1 MTIKECIDIV
11 DSSKPNQYTIK
22 DKVIWLS
29 FVEGI
34 IIDEVLKTHEGY
46 DGRYDLFNGY
56 TEDDMTVALIVPS
69 PYDRLYTAYLK
80 MKIDQENGETARY
93 NNSMMMY
100 NSYMLEWRKHYNKTH
115 MPIDV
120 TSKAR
125 SMMPPKTSSAGL
137 SEAEFESL
145 KRELT
150 YIMTQYF
157 GDSVSEDK
165 IYEAVYN
172 YVQNNI
178 ELLKGRNGY
187 TPIKGVDYWTDA
199 DIAEFTE
206 AMRAVLADEVRAR
219 EDADEKISLKLDKK
233 VDKEE
238 GKGLSVVDAYP
249 LYRIIGDKEYMCG
262 INFVYQEGF
271 SSIEYFYTVPEI
283 DEKLAEKASISDVVE
298 VEAIAK
304 GRATGYV
311 FDTYDDMTTW
321 LADSTNTEKLNLGD
335 NLYIRATNVPDYWW
349 DGSSA
354 QHLETQKVDLTE
366 YVKKEDGYGLSGT
379 RDVYTMSYEGEAD
392 DENYIELYIES
403 QYGDEIISVLYEK
416 PVINNLLDKKQNKPT
431 RENWQNEP
439 SIEDGVYLLILMD
452 NTELKA
458 VSNVL
463 DLTINANYFPLL
475 SEMYVAFTSG
485 DELLITDNAHIAKW
499 IGDDCNSNGVFTPAP
514 NTSYEISFKNTI
526 SGIIAR
532 VGAC

>member
-56 TEDDMTVALIVPS
+56 TEDNLTITLIVPS

-125 SMMPPKTSSAGL
+125 CMMPPKTSSAGL

-238 GKGLSVVDAYP
+238 G
-249 LYRIIGDKEYMCG
+249 
-262 INFVYQEGF
+262 
-271 SSIEYFYTVPEI
+271 
-283 DEKLAEKASISDVVE
+283 
-298 VEAIAK
+298 
-304 GRATGYV
+304 
-311 FDTYDDMTTW
+311 
-321 LADSTNTEKLNLGD
+321 
-335 NLYIRATNVPDYWW
+335 
-349 DGSSA
+349 
-354 QHLETQKVDLTE
+354 
-366 YVKKEDGYGLSGT
+366 YGLSAIKNATVLTNGVDGAFDTSIWFERQDGT
-379 RDVYTMSYEGEAD
+379 VEETKIYNKSQIDKKLSELPSGGGNVDLSDYYNKAETDSLLNKKLTAGVAD
-392 DENYIELYIES
+392 YYVSQLEVNSQGTIEVRDENDTIQLSIKVPSNSVDSDTNTVDLSAVCTKTEIEAYIEET
-403 QYGDEIISVLYEK
+403 
-416 PVINNLLDKKQNKPT
+416 LL
-431 RENWQNEP
+431 
-439 SIEDGVYLLILMD
+439 G
-452 NTELKA
+452 
-458 VSNVL
+458 
-463 DLTINANYFPLL
+463 
-475 SEMYVAFTSG
+475 
-485 DELLITDNAHIAKW
+485 
-499 IGDDCNSNGVFTPAP
+499 
-514 NTSYEISFKNTI
+514 
-526 SGIIAR
+526 
-532 VGAC
+532 GAW

>member
-56 TEDDMTVALIVPS
+56 TEDNLTVTLIVPS

-120 TSKAR
+120 TSKAKC
-125 SMMPPKTSSAGL
+125 MMPPKTSSAGL

-178 ELLKGRNGY
+178 EMLKGKNGY
-187 TPIKGVDYWTDA
+187 TPVKGVDYWTDE
-199 DIAEFTE
+199 DIEQFAK
-206 AMRAVLADEVRAR
+206 AMKDILSVELGDIRTMIDG
-219 EDADEKISLKLDKK
+219 K
-233 VDKEE
+233 VTKEM
-238 GKGLSVVDAYP
+238 GKGLSTAATITFPWHYEENADGTENEYIGIDVEYYSNYEEENWHDEMH
-249 LYRIIGDKEYMCG
+249 LYTKDQIDKKLSELPSGGGGADMSNY
-262 INFVYQEGF
+262 
-271 SSIEYFYTVPEI
+271 YT
-283 DEKLAEKASISDVVE
+283 KAE
-298 VEAIAK
+298 VEA
-304 GRATGYV
+304 
-311 FDTYDDMTTW
+311 
-321 LADSTNTEKLNLGD
+321 
-335 NLYIRATNVPDYWW
+335 
-349 DGSSA
+349 
-354 QHLETQKVDLTE
+354 
-366 YVKKEDGYGLSGT
+366 
-379 RDVYTMSYEGEAD
+379 
-392 DENYIELYIES
+392 YIEET
-403 QYGDEIISVLYEK
+403 
-416 PVINNLLDKKQNKPT
+416 LL
-431 RENWQNEP
+431 
-439 SIEDGVYLLILMD
+439 G
-452 NTELKA
+452 
-458 VSNVL
+458 
-463 DLTINANYFPLL
+463 
-475 SEMYVAFTSG
+475 
-485 DELLITDNAHIAKW
+485 
-499 IGDDCNSNGVFTPAP
+499 
-514 NTSYEISFKNTI
+514 
-526 SGIIAR
+526 
-532 VGAC
+532 GAW